1 MVARRRTQDAGRR
14 PMARTAHRTPGP
26 PAAGRPDPAA
36 TRAAI
41 VAATV
46 RLVGRGG
53 TALVTHRAVAAEAG
67 VSLSSTTYHFASK
80 DAIVDAALRSV
91 AEREIERL
99 AAAAAQLQGPRRRPG
114 GHRRHARL
122 ARGAAGRGRR
132 RRAGR
137 LPPAARDDAAARSSR
152 RSTSPGRGRCSA
164 WPKRSCARPGRPPPS
179 WTRAWWPR
187 RSTACASSSS
197 RCRAGRTGSSPRDRC
212 WSGSCAC

>member
-1 MVARRRTQDAGRR
+1 
-14 PMARTAHRTPGP
+14 MARTAHRTPGP

-99 AAAAAQLQGPRRRPG
+99 AAAAAQLRDRGDVPEVIDATLDWLAAQLAEDDDVVRAGYHLQLETTRRPQLAEV
-114 GHRRHARL
+114 HLAWARAVQRL
-122 ARGAAGRGRR
+122 AEEVLRAAG
-132 RRAGR
+132 
-137 LPPAARDDAAARSSR
+137 
-152 RSTSPGRGRCSA
+152 SPS
-164 WPKRSCARPGRPPPS
+164 PS